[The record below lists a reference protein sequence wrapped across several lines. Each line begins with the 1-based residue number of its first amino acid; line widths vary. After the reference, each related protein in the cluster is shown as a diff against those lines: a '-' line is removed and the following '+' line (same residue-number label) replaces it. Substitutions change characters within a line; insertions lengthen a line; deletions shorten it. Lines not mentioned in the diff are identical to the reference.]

1 MKTLIAEIQSLYLND
16 PRPLYVGYSGGKD
29 SSVVL
34 SLVSEAIRTLPAES
48 RTKAIYVLFSDTLM
62 EMPPVIGQI
71 KNAIQK
77 FIDYVAEHNLPF
89 IFHCV
94 EPEFKNRYWNQ
105 IIGKGATL
113 PRSDMRWCTQ
123 KMKID
128 PMEAMVESVLNKH
141 FGYIALTGARKD
153 EGEDRRERLERNAVT
168 PGSKMKVHAD
178 KRCNLFCPIEDWTM
192 EDVWNHIYSTS
203 ENWIDAN
210 ALGVMY
216 SEAAGDGDECT
227 TVLEGGDAGQKPGC
241 SKSARYGCW
250 SCSIFASKDGDK
262 TLLNLM
268 ERHSYLSHMNDFRNW
283 LVQYRDGRWDE
294 CRDVYNHG
302 DGYVR
307 LQYSYDN
314 PRFGMTCPGGYS
326 LEFRKEI
333 LRRLL
338 DTEAKVNET
347 YKIRLIE
354 DEDLNYIQHLW
365 LKEGDLSL
373 TCVLIA
379 KEFGRDVSV
388 SESDLLIAKY
398 AALLHVYKDEW
409 KGRMTYWYG
418 VSPNQRFCVQFITE
432 RFRPY
437 EQRSDT
443 LFYDFSADDELREF
457 FLEFA
462 RCEDVSLMMATE
474 LSKLKMKTQ
483 FYPTKDLVE
492 LIHRE
497 WREDRVSYL
506 TKSLIDDYEDTVKQ
520 TEKGY
525 DWLEDENISLSDKM
539 AALDNWN
546 YYTEDGRKDKH
557 LHEEYDTFG
566 GNFNSIKFRK
576 RVIGSR
582 KSDKQNMVA
591 DEVSEPVLFKGQL
604 AMEFVA

>member
-1 MKTLIAEIQSLYLND
+1 MKTEIAEIQSLYQND
-16 PRPLYVGYSGGKD
+16 SRPLYIGYSGGKD

-34 SLVSEAIRTLPAES
+34 SLVSEAIRTLPAEN
-48 RTKAIYVLFSDTLM
+48 RTKPIYVLFSDTLM

-71 KNAIQK
+71 KNAIKK

-153 EGEDRRERLERNAVT
+153 EGEDRRERLERNAVK

-203 ENWIDAN
+203 ENWVNAN

-250 SCSIFASKDGDK
+250 SCSIFASQNGDK

-268 ERHSYLSHMNDFRNW
+268 ERYSYLSHMNNFRNW

-302 DGYVR
+302 NGYVR

-365 LKEGDLSL
+365 LKEGDFALA
-373 TCVLIA
+373 CVSIA
-379 KEFGRDVSV
+379 KEFGRHVV
-388 SESDLLIAKY
+388 VTENDLLIAKY
-398 AALLHVYKDEW
+398 AALLHVYKDDW
-409 KGRMTYWYG
+409 KGRMTYWFG
-418 VSPNQRFCVQFITE
+418 VSPNQRFCSQFIIE
-432 RFRPY
+432 KFQVYHSR
-437 EQRSDT
+437 QST
-443 LFYDFSADDELREF
+443 LFQDLSVEDELKEF
-457 FLEFA
+457 FIEFA
-462 RCEDVSLMMATE
+462 RSEDPSLLMATE

-483 FYPTKDLVE
+483 FYPTKDLVD
-492 LIHRE
+492 LIHWEWKTDKVSFTTQLLIEQNEGTKRE
-497 WREDRVSYL
+497 
-506 TKSLIDDYEDTVKQ
+506 YED
-520 TEKGY
+520 GY
-525 DWLEDENISLSDKM
+525 DWLEDENISLSEKM
-539 AALDNWN
+539 AHLDNWN
-546 YYTEDGRKDKH
+546 YYAENNREEKYRHK
-557 LHEEYDTFG
+557 EYDTFG
-566 GNFNSIKFRK
+566 GNFNSIKFRE
-576 RVIGSR
+576 RVKGSK
-582 KSDKQNMVA
+582 KSNTPEQQIEPMV
-591 DEVSEPVLFKGQL
+591 VLPFRGQITIDF
-604 AMEFVA
+604 AA